1 MFSKGSEQSF
11 LFTLEENM
19 DNLNFYTVDQK
30 YVKYLQNAEIEHRGF
45 SRVPNMDYGKYRKQ
59 KFTPDKKLSGAFY

>member
-1 MFSKGSEQSF
+1 
-11 LFTLEENM
+11 M

-59 KFTPDKKLSGAFY
+59 KFTPDKRLSGDFY